1 MMRPWMIVLW
11 CVGLVGCAAGQ
22 PTVEV
27 QGPMPTDDVGW
38 ARPVAAELPPEGP
51 APRVPPRPPSASERL
66 YDYEP
71 GAEYKVDVAVGVPLD
86 IALQPGEVIRHTVG
100 GDRRPLEPGDEQ
112 PPWEVREGTS
122 GPAGQEQPHVYVT
135 VTKPGLSMGLT
146 VATDRR
152 DYYLALRSVAASRV
166 RVVRWAYPH
175 DPPPAAMAK
184 PRLWPDPSQPQSY
197 HIGYRVK
204 AEGKPPAWMPAEGQV
219 YDDGRKTYVLF
230 PFNLS
235 AMSAPMIRLLGPSGY
250 ELANARLAG
259 SVLILDHL
267 IDAAAELRHG
277 QETVRITRGPATRID
292 CPRDPR
298 CPVWP
303 ESATSVGR

>member
-1 MMRPWMIVLW
+1 MMRNIVGIIFLG
-11 CVGLVGCAAGQ
+11 VVGCAASQ

-27 QGPMPTDDVGW
+27 QAPMPADDVGW
-38 ARPVAAELPPEGP
+38 TRPAVAELPADGP
-51 APRVPPRPPSASERL
+51 APRVPPRPPRRPTASERL

-71 GAEYKVDVAVGVPLD
+71 GAEYRVDVAVGVPLD

-112 PPWEVREGTS
+112 PPWDVREGTS

-135 VTKPGLSMGLT
+135 VTKPGLAMGLT

-152 DYYLALRSVAASRV
+152 DYYLALRSVERSRV

-175 DPPPAAMAK
+175 DPPPAVAAQR
-184 PRLWPDPSQPQSY
+184 PRLWPDPAQPQAY
-197 HIGYRVK
+197 HVGYRIE
-204 AEGKPPAWMPAEGQV
+204 AERAPVWLPRQAL
-219 YDDGRKTYVLF
+219 DDGRKTYVLF
-230 PFNLS
+230 PHHLS
-235 AMSAPMIRLLGPSGY
+235 AMSAPMVRLLGPSGY
-250 ELANARLAG
+250 ELVNARLAG

-267 IDAAAELRHG
+267 IDAALELRHG
-277 QETVRITRGPATRID
+277 TETVRITRGPAVRID
-292 CPRDPR
+292 CPGDPR

-303 ESATSVGR
+303 ESAT

>member
-1 MMRPWMIVLW
+1 MRNILGIIV
-11 CVGLVGCAAGQ
+11 VGMVGCAASQ
-22 PTVEV
+22 PTVQV
-27 QGPMPTDDVGW
+27 QAPMPADDVGW
-38 ARPVAAELPPEGP
+38 ARPVAAELPAEGP

-86 IALQPGEVIRHTVG
+86 VALQPGEVIRHTVG
-100 GDRRPLEPGDEQ
+100 GDRAPLQPGDEQ
-112 PPWEVREGTS
+112 PPWDVREGTS
-122 GPAGQEQPHVYVT
+122 GPAGREQPHVYVT
-135 VTKPGLSMGLT
+135 VTKPGLAMGLT

-152 DYYLALRSVAASRV
+152 DYYLALRSVERSRV

-175 DPPPAAMAK
+175 DPPRAVAK
-184 PRLWPDPSQPQSY
+184 PRLWPDPSQPQRY
-197 HIGYRVK
+197 HVGYAIAARD
-204 AEGKPPAWMPAEGQV
+204 PAPVWLPRQAL
-219 YDDGRKTYVLF
+219 DDGRKTYVLF

-235 AMSAPMIRLLGPSGY
+235 AMSAPMVRLLGPSGY

-277 QETVRITRGPATRID
+277 QETVRITRGPAPRID
-292 CPRDPR
+292 CPGDPR

-303 ESATSVGR
+303 ESATSVGC